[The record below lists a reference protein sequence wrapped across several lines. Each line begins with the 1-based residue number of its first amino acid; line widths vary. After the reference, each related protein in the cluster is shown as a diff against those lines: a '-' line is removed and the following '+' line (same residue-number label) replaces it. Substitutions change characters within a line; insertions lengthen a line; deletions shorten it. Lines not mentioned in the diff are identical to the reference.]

1 MSTSGFPRFSK
12 SGSPAVER
20 LLALMP
26 TIAITAAIGAAAW
39 LGTEWFWYFAGA
51 QSAPMSESGSPRSRT
66 DMQTAAEALTA
77 ARLFG
82 AEKQAPVPT
91 ANLSNLNIK
100 LKGVFA
106 GHPDK
111 PAFAI
116 VNIGARDEFA
126 LAGKE
131 LMPGVKLDSVHA
143 THVIVSR
150 NGILERVNLE
160 ERSIASAG
168 GPRPSPVLMA
178 PRPGPQPVM
187 IPGGPQQGGPAGQA
201 PLSLNSLSRQNFGR
215 IGVRNGGVT
224 VEAAPPGSTLAILGL
239 QPGDVIR
246 SVNGEAVTSEADLAR
261 VYQQSANAESV
272 QAEVVRGNR
281 TFPVQVPLKR

>member
-1 MSTSGFPRFSK
+1 MGTSRPPSSSNDR
-12 SGSPAVER
+12 SPALER
-20 LLALMP
+20 LLALLP
-26 TIAITAAIGAAAW
+26 TIALSIAIGAAAW
-39 LGTEWFWYFAGA
+39 LGTKWFWYFAG
-51 QSAPMSESGSPRSRT
+51 SASQASADSTPPRPRI
-66 DMQTAAEALTA
+66 DMRASAEALVA

-82 AEKQAPVPT
+82 AEKTAAAPTTTQV
-91 ANLSNLNIK
+91 SNLNIK

-116 VNIGARDEFA
+116 VNTGTRDEFA
-126 LAGKE
+126 LAGRE
-131 LMPGVKLDSVHA
+131 MMPGVKLESVHA

-150 NGILERVNLE
+150 NGTLERVNLE
-160 ERSIASAG
+160 ERPLASVG
-168 GPRPSPVLMA
+168 GPRPSPALMT

-187 IPGGPQQGGPAGQA
+187 TPSSPSSQA
-201 PLSLNSLSRQNFGR
+201 PLSLNAQNRQNFGR

-224 VEAAPPGSTLAILGL
+224 VEAAPPGSTLATLGL

-246 SVNGEAVTSEADLAR
+246 SVNGEAITSEADLAR

-281 TFPVQVPLKR
+281 TFPVQVPLRR